1 MPIKPED
8 SQESA
13 LSQLFPSVRNKRPL
27 LRRQGKGK
35 STGLKKIDIYGQN
48 IQLAYRGDEKFKT
61 TPGAIVSLMV
71 IAVMMAYTGFK
82 TYVLFNKVNPTIS
95 KAEFIRDLDS
105 EGAFRPYQLGFDFAF
120 GIVNGLDPSV
130 GFYQVQEVL

>member
-1 MPIKPED
+1 
-8 SQESA
+8 
-13 LSQLFPSVRNKRPL
+13 
-27 LRRQGKGK
+27 
-35 STGLKKIDIYGQN
+35 
-48 IQLAYRGDEKFKT
+48 
-61 TPGAIVSLMV
+61 MV

-95 KAEFIRDLDS
+95 KAGFIRDLDS

-130 GFYQVQEVL
+130 GFYQVQEIL